1 MGIRSRRFAMIVRDG
16 VVEYLAMEAGDKYET
31 SGAEDI
37 LKRLPLA

>member
-1 MGIRSRRFAMIVRDG
+1 
-16 VVEYLAMEAGDKYET
+16 VEYLAMEAGDKYET